1 MTVQIEH
8 LTVGRR
14 YELLN
19 QLGKGGMG
27 AVYRAVDRLTGQ
39 TVALKRV
46 SNFDDQ
52 FHLPS
57 NPGGV
62 DLRVALAQ
70 EFQALAPLRHPN
82 VISVLDYGFD
92 QDGYP
97 YFTMELLE
105 SPLTIV
111 QAGRNQSLQTKV
123 NLLIQM
129 LQALTYL
136 HRRGILHRDLKPGN
150 VLVTHGQVK
159 VLDFGLSA
167 NTGQVRSTG
176 GTLAYMAPELL
187 NDETA
192 STSTDL
198 YAVGVIAYEL
208 FAGHYP
214 FESETISGFI
224 DDVLHKAPDVASI
237 GLEPSLALILARLLG
252 KTPAERY
259 PNAEQVIAALC
270 EAAGQPLPPETQA
283 IRESFLQSARFVG
296 RDAEFSRLVE
306 ALHEAISG
314 QGSVWLVG
322 GESGVG
328 KSRLLDELG
337 IQALVQ
343 GVLVLRGQAVSE
355 AANLYQIWRDPIR
368 RLVLNT
374 ELDDTDAAIL
384 RTLVP
389 DIDMLLN
396 RDVPDA
402 PHLDSQGEQ
411 IRLLSLIGAMFRRQE
426 SPVLVILEDLQW
438 ARDDSLHTLNVMT
451 QLAADLPL
459 LIVGSYRDDECPD
472 LPRSLPHT
480 NRLKLNR
487 LTPDAITDLSVSM
500 LGQAG
505 HHPQVIDLLQRETE
519 GNVFFLV
526 EVVRALAEETGQLD
540 RIGFKTLPP
549 HVYAGGMQQIVARR
563 LAQVDSQARPLLEL
577 AAVAGRMLN
586 LSVLHT
592 AEPDTD
598 IDAWLTHLANA
609 AVIDVQNGRWRFAH
623 DKLREVVLAD
633 LSSEEVRA
641 LHYRVARAIESA
653 NIDLSEQ
660 VAVLTYHWMMA
671 GDPAREAY
679 YATIA
684 GEQAAARFANDEAI
698 RYYYR
703 ALELAPEPQR
713 RIPMMLALGRV
724 LQHVGRWREAETL
737 YGDLLTLTD
746 EPDMLAQVYASL
758 GQFQTEQGLYHSAML
773 WLESARATF
782 EAQNHLSALSEVMLS
797 IGAIH
802 LQHGDYPTALRC
814 FEQTARLAR
823 EIDNRQLA
831 GTAVGY
837 TGFVYQ
843 DMGDHHIALES
854 LQRWLEIATEVGDK
868 PGIRRAAASMA
879 LIYYAAGDYPRCVEY
894 NQYALQ
900 VATEI
905 GDRLFVGKIYW
916 GLGDPYFA
924 QGDWQ
929 SAQALYERALDI
941 VVEVGDRR
949 ETAIVLGKLAQVG
962 VEQGRYRDAEQLL
975 MQAVALCRTLN
986 IPYWLYEYL
995 HITADLLARC
1005 ERHAEAYRLNTEALN
1020 LIEQVGGRKEIQLR
1034 ALLLDVYLRV
1044 LLGHLDSAAGVRE
1057 LSGMLYEWTIDR
1069 ERAAIHFLMW
1079 LLDMAQDN
1087 HRKFAADLYR
1097 ALYAK
1102 TPAFEYRQRHELL
1115 TGDSLPPAPEL
1126 PALPGNVAHGQINL
1140 AELLAQVEMFV
1151 SPVT

>member
-1 MTVQIEH
+1 MTAQIEH
-8 LTVGRR
+8 LIVGRR

-39 TVALKRV
+39 TLALKRV
-46 SNFDDQ
+46 SNLDEQ
-52 FHLPS
+52 YHLPS

-82 VISVLDYGFD
+82 VIGVLDYGFD
-92 QDGYP
+92 QNGYP

-105 SPLTIV
+105 SPQTIV
-111 QAGRNQSLQTKV
+111 QAGRNQPLLKQV

-136 HRRGILHRDLKPGN
+136 HRHGILHRDLKPGN

-187 NDETA
+187 NDESATV
-192 STSTDL
+192 STDL
-198 YAVGVIAYEL
+198 YAVGIIAYEI

-224 DDVLHKAPDVASI
+224 DEVLNQVPDVTSI
-237 GLEPSLALILARLLG
+237 GLDPSLALILARLLG
-252 KTPAERY
+252 KTPEERY

-270 EAAGQPLPPETQA
+270 EATGQPLPPETQA
-283 IRESFLQSARFVG
+283 IRESFLQTARFVG
-296 RDAEFSRLVE
+296 RDAEFDQLVD
-306 ALHEAISG
+306 ALHKAISG
-314 QGSVWLVG
+314 RGSVWLVG

-355 AANLYQIWRDPIR
+355 AANLYQIWRDPVR

-374 ELDDTDAAIL
+374 ELDDTEAAIL
-384 RTLVP
+384 KTLVP
-389 DIDMLLN
+389 DIETLLE
-396 RDVPDA
+396 RTVPDA

-411 IRLLSLIGAMFRRQE
+411 IRLVSLIGTLFRRQE
-426 SPVLVILEDLQW
+426 TPVLVILEDLQW
-438 ARDDSLHTLNVMT
+438 ARDDSLHTLDVMT
-451 QLAADLPL
+451 QIAADLPL
-459 LIVGSYRDDECPD
+459 LIVGSFRDDECPD
-472 LPRSLPHT
+472 LPRRLPQACL
-480 NRLKLNR
+480 LKLNR
-487 LTPDAITDLSVSM
+487 LTPEAITDLSVSM
-500 LGQAG
+500 LGKAG

-563 LAQVDSQARPLLEL
+563 LSRVDPQARPLLEL

-586 LSVLHT
+586 LDVLHT

-609 AVIDVQNGRWRFAH
+609 AVIDVQYGRWRFAH
-623 DKLREVVLAD
+623 DRLREAVLND
-633 LSSEEVRA
+633 LSPEEVRA
-641 LHYRVARAIESA
+641 LHYRVARAIESSRG
-653 NIDLSEQ
+653 DLSEQ
-660 VAVLTYHWMMA
+660 VAALTYHWMMA

-684 GEQAAARFANDEAI
+684 GEQAAARYANDEAI

-703 ALELAPEPQR
+703 ALELAPEPER
-713 RIPMMLALGRV
+713 RIPNMLALGRV
-724 LQHVGRWREAETL
+724 LQHVGRWREAENL
-737 YGDLLTLTD
+737 YGELLSLTD
-746 EPDMLAQVYASL
+746 DPDMLAQVYASL
-758 GQFQTEQGLYHSAML
+758 GKFQIDQGLYDSAMM
-773 WLESARATF
+773 WLETARATF
-782 EAQNHLSALSEVMLS
+782 EAQHHLSALSEVMLS
-797 IGAIH
+797 IGTIH

-814 FEQTARLAR
+814 FEQTARIAR

-837 TGFVYQ
+837 TGIVYQ
-843 DMGDHHIALES
+843 DMGNHHIALES
-854 LQRWLEIATEVGDK
+854 LQRWLEIAAEVGDR
-868 PGIRRAAASMA
+868 PGIRRAAANMA
-879 LIYYAAGDYPRCVEY
+879 LIYYATGDYPRCVEY

-905 GDRLFVGKIYW
+905 GDRLFIGKIYW

-929 SAQALYERALDI
+929 SAQALYERALNI

-949 ETAIVLGKLAQVG
+949 EAAIVLGKLAQVR
-962 VEQGRYRDAEQLL
+962 VEQSRYREAEVLL
-975 MQAVALCRTLN
+975 EQAVALCRALN

-995 HITADLLARC
+995 YVTADLLVRS
-1005 ERHAEAYRLNTEALN
+1005 ERYAEAYMLNTEALT
-1020 LIEQVGGRKEIQLR
+1020 LIEQVSGRREIQIKV
-1034 ALLLDVYLRV
+1034 LLLDVYLRV
-1044 LLGHLDSAAGVRE
+1044 LLGHLDRAAGVAE
-1057 LSGMLYEWTIDR
+1057 LSGMLYEWTTDR
-1069 ERAAIHFLMW
+1069 DRAAIHFLIW
-1079 LLDMAQDN
+1079 LLDMAQEN
-1087 HRKFAADLYR
+1087 HRKLAADLYR
-1097 ALYAK
+1097 ALYNV
-1102 TPAFEYRQRHELL
+1102 TPAFEYRQRYEVL
-1115 TGDSLPPAPEL
+1115 TGEVLLCGLELPEL
-1126 PALPGNVAHGQINL
+1126 PGSMAQGQVNL
-1140 AELLAQVEMFV
+1140 AELLAQVELLV
-1151 SPVT
+1151 NPV